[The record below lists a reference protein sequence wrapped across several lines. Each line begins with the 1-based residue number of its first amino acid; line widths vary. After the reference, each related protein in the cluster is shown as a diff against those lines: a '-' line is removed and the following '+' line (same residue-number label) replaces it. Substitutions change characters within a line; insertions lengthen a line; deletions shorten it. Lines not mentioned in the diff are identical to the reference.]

1 MVLCSMAQHR
11 DYPLYNLERSIEGL
25 KEKKESLIEG
35 EGGGGFKQLFIHLG
49 HDKLLCLEEGDNNRS
64 FHISGKGGK

>member
-35 EGGGGFKQLFIHLG
+35 EGGIQTAIHT
-49 HDKLLCLEEGDNNRS
+49 
-64 FHISGKGGK
+64 SGTRQTIMSRGRGQ

>member
-35 EGGGGFKQLFIHLG
+35 EGGGGGGIQTAIHT
-49 HDKLLCLEEGDNNRS
+49 
-64 FHISGKGGK
+64 SGTRQTIMSRGRGQ